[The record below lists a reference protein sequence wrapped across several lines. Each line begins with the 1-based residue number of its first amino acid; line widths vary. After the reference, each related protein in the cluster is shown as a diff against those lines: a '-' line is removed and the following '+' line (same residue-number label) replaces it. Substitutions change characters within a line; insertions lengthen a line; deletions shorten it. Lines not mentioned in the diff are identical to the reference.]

1 MNNQRKITLAFISIF
16 VTGLATQET
25 ALGDVTAQLNRSSPK
40 GPSKVF
46 QYFSP
51 KLIRVDT
58 IEKDT
63 TQITFVDDTNTTI
76 CRRENKPTAKGSCSM
91 IETKKMLGITSAFF
105 DGKGLAKVTNYSS
118 NPTGKTGRFAGRNCN
133 YFKRIMTISGIMGS
147 TSTVT
152 ETLCI
157 DGTLAKD
164 MGGVAER
171 FLNPW
176 LNAMLDTK
184 LQQKALSDRKKS
196 EGFVLYRDIVSQ
208 TNLPTDKSSSKTT
221 NPFPMDKAASKQL
234 KELEAMQR
242 QMQATASKPTKS
254 ESLVTTKV
262 IVGPIPAHIFMVPP
276 PQYELLKQK

>member
-1 MNNQRKITLAFISIF
+1 MNNLRKITLAFISIL
-16 VTGLATQET
+16 VTGVAKQEAALA
-25 ALGDVTAQLNRSSPK
+25 DVTAQLNRSSPK

-51 KLIRVDT
+51 KIIRVDT

-63 TQITFVDDTNTTI
+63 TQITFVDETNTTI
-76 CRRENKPTAKGSCSM
+76 CQRQNKSASKGSCSV
-91 IETKKMLGITSAFF
+91 IENKKMLGVTSAFF

-133 YFKRIMTISGIMGS
+133 YFRRIMNISGIMGS
-147 TSTVT
+147 SSTIT

-157 DGTLAKD
+157 DSTLAKD
-164 MGGVAER
+164 MGDVAEK

-176 LNAMLDTK
+176 LSAMLDNK
-184 LQQKALSDRKKS
+184 LKQKALSDRKKS
-196 EGFVLYRDIVSQ
+196 EGFVLYRDILTQ

-221 NPFPMDKAASKQL
+221 NPLPMDKAASKQL

-242 QMQATASKPTKS
+242 QMQAIASKPKKS

-262 IVGPIPAHIFMVPP
+262 IVGAIPSTIFMVPP
-276 PQYELLKQK
+276 AQYELLKQK